1 MRILLSASV
10 ILLASALSLP
20 SAACDR
26 HGGGMFGQLNGASW
40 TEYNPAAAESD
51 ALFLEKQLS
60 EWHKQNAV
68 PSAKPKKPTFSKVS
82 NRASTAAKARLAA
95 QAKIAKKENKQTSAS
110 ENFESSSAAAILNV
124 GR

>member
-26 HGGGMFGQLNGASW
+26 HGGGMFGQLDGASW

-60 EWHKQNAV
+60 ETNLLESFK
-68 PSAKPKKPTFSKVS
+68 PSIYGSESPSC
-82 NRASTAAKARLAA
+82 ST
-95 QAKIAKKENKQTSAS
+95 S
-110 ENFESSSAAAILNV
+110 
-124 GR
+124 